1 MARAKFNTISLSTT
15 PAAPRDP
22 ASGPPCAGSRTTV
35 SSRPFGTAFG
45 TVFGVLFGI
54 TGGAV
59 LGEAVGTA
67 PGPTGSG
74 AGTGAAAGGTGGG
87 CCWGRTVTGAPAA
100 TSKMKQKKKAL
111 RTGREYQNC
120 APSGAGRRRRVP
132 SSVRAAAQTSRT
144 PSNERQFTAELEQSR

>member
-35 SSRPFGTAFG
+35 SSRPFGAAFG
-45 TVFGVLFGI
+45 MVLGVLFGI
-54 TGGAV
+54 TGGGAF
-59 LGEAVGTA
+59 LGEPEGTA
-67 PGPTGSG
+67 PGATGSG

-87 CCWGRTVTGAPAA
+87 CCCGRTAIGAPVA
-100 TSKMKQKKKAL
+100 TSKIKQKKKAL

-120 APSGAGRRRRVP
+120 APPGA
-132 SSVRAAAQTSRT
+132 
-144 PSNERQFTAELEQSR
+144 